1 MSEVQF
7 NGLSGNYGFY
17 LKNDSKSASEE
28 ETVQNSS
35 AASEAQSAD
44 PDKVMEALSFIG
56 AQNYINVAG
65 KMPVDPADYLSEERI
80 GDIEDSI
87 KLFEEGTDVYA
98 EAIKAEFGD
107 LFSEDTVYALAANAF
122 ALNA

>member
-17 LKNDSKSASEE
+17 LNNDSKSASEE

-35 AASEAQSAD
+35 VMAEVQSAD

-56 AQNYINVAG
+56 VQNYLNVSG

-87 KLFEEGTDVYA
+87 KLFEEGTDAYA